1 MAKGRRPLRSE
12 TGQDIRTH
20 AVAAADERMPAESVE
35 QRQQHIGGRRPAG
48 ERRRAIASAM
58 AAVIGRDNVRARGK
72 RRDHL
77 IPEPRM
83 KAGRVEQEQ
92 RWPVPP
98 RSPFEPADIRSE
110 EHTSELQSLMRNSYA
125 VLCLKKNNQ

>member
-1 MAKGRRPLRSE
+1 
-12 TGQDIRTH
+12 
-20 AVAAADERMPAESVE
+20 
-35 QRQQHIGGRRPAG
+35 
-48 ERRRAIASAM
+48 M

-92 RWPVPP
+92 RWPVPR
-98 RSPFEPADIRSE
+98 RSPFEPADVAFRRLPPVLPGFVPALALRHVDDTDAGFFE
-110 EHTSELQSLMRNSYA
+110 LLVADPRRGVPHTFFGLTVSWA
-125 VLCLKKNNQ
+125 